1 MAHEAAQQSKVLTLP
16 TLVFGL
22 VEVRRITRELE
33 SLDEFLRGM
42 AIRRQTKFEMPRV
55 SRMLDALATEN
66 GCDLLKGAHR
76 ALLMDF
82 LKKVQEEA
90 PAIHMSFAADPSS
103 GFTAKIVGW
112 LRANIHPLTLL
123 QIGLQPTI
131 AAGCVV
137 RTTNHVFDLSLRS
150 KFAAQQ
156 QLLIDTLNKSG
167 LATQTV
173 RPGVSGSVQQ
183 ASAPAAASQLAAS
196 QNTSSQ
202 AQGAAQ

>member
-1 MAHEAAQQSKVLTLP
+1 MAHEAAATGQSKPMTLP
-16 TLVFGL
+16 TLVFGV

-55 SRMLDALATEN
+55 SRMLDALAAEN

-76 ALLMDF
+76 SLLMDF
-82 LKKVQEEA
+82 LKQVQASA

-112 LRANIHPLTLL
+112 LRANVHPLTLL

-131 AAGCVV
+131 AAGCVI
-137 RTTNHVFDLSLRS
+137 RTTNHVLDLSLRS
-150 KFAAQQ
+150 RFAAQQ
-156 QLLIDTLNKSG
+156 QLLIDAVNSSG
-167 LATQTV
+167 ATT
-173 RPGVSGSVQQ
+173 
-183 ASAPAAASQLAAS
+183 APAQQPTAQLTPPQPTGVAK
-196 QNTSSQ
+196 
-202 AQGAAQ
+202 

>member
-1 MAHEAAQQSKVLTLP
+1 
-16 TLVFGL
+16 
-22 VEVRRITRELE
+22 
-33 SLDEFLRGM
+33 
-42 AIRRQTKFEMPRV
+42 
-55 SRMLDALATEN
+55 
-66 GCDLLKGAHR
+66 
-76 ALLMDF
+76 MDF